1 MTPLSPRL
9 QRLQR
14 RLVIGA
20 SRGASAG
27 FKGVAGVVIR
37 VGAGFLSA
45 RRLDVTV
52 QGRANLPETGP
63 VLIVA
68 RHFHHLYDGAI
79 LLSALPRPAH
89 LVVALDWARGRWVR
103 RGMEWACAAARWPV
117 VLRAD
122 GPALLDG
129 TSAYR
134 PTDTGRYLRRA
145 LHDATTL
152 LRAGRMLVIFPE
164 AYPNVDPDVMVKRRE
179 DDFLPFRPGY
189 LTLAD
194 LAQRDRR
201 TRVAIVPAGFVYTY
215 TRARRGGSARE
226 WRVTLRLGTP
236 RYLDAR
242 ADHATLARA
251 IEDDVHALSAPT
263 DPVG

>member
-1 MTPLSPRL
+1 MNPLSPHLR
-9 QRLQR
+9 R
-14 RLVIGA
+14 RLVTGA
-20 SRGASAG
+20 SRGANAG
-27 FKGVAGVVIR
+27 FRGVAGVVIR
-37 VGAGFLSA
+37 AGAGFLSA

-52 QGRANLPETGP
+52 EGRANVPETGP

-68 RHFHHLYDGAI
+68 RHFHHLDDGAI

-122 GPALLDG
+122 GPALMDG

-134 PTDTGRYLRRA
+134 PADTGRYLRRA

-152 LRAGRMLVIFPE
+152 LRAGRLLVIFPE
-164 AYPNVDPDVMVKRRE
+164 AYPNVDPDVTMERRE
-179 DDFLPFRPGY
+179 DDFLPFRPGF
-189 LTLAD
+189 LTLAEV
-194 LAQRDRR
+194 AQRDRR
-201 TRVAIVPAGFVYTY
+201 TRVAIVPAGFVYA
-215 TRARRGGSARE
+215 RARRGGGARE
-226 WRVTLRLGTP
+226 WRVTLRLEAP

-251 IEDDVHALSAPT
+251 IEDDVHALSAPI
-263 DPVG
+263 DSAG